1 MNSRIDERLKME
13 QKRISKI
20 WKKML
25 ESKKAQI
32 EQGVDSALC
41 EFQVDEADGSTGG
54 LGTSSN
60 KFIKLP
66 KHYEPSMFAHNF

>member
-1 MNSRIDERLKME
+1 
-13 QKRISKI
+13 
-20 WKKML
+20 ML